1 MLEVYLPDDA
11 ESPTVVLDRV
21 DGTPSSLQQLQHLGA
36 IVPPIT
42 VAEGVVTPDPFRD
55 VIRTEPAPDLPS
67 LIEDMMPYFL
77 ERHTSAST
85 TPISTTISKSFSTF
99 IQDRKTTR
107 APITFTHVS
116 TTTNKNVPIT
126 PDLLGEHNNNR
137 GQLEE
142 QPSHAVDLDED
153 FNTEEDKDEDSGI
166 SLDSVLQFLFSN
178 DDTTRAPSRTTHETT
193 SYQLRSDSSTSQE
206 TMGTSH
212 NTPATH
218 SSQNS
223 SEDDDDDDEN
233 QSENTTA
240 QLITTPTNIEAAL
253 INTTNSAA
261 ASTKFSTVPHT
272 VLTMV
277 SSNVSPTASSR
288 EPPLGKPPILQHPQ
302 LRAPVSADPVAASGL
317 LKLAGCNIYGRMYRV
332 GRIISE
338 LSGPCLECMCT
349 EVGVQCR
356 PLDC

>member
-21 DGTPSSLQQLQHLGA
+21 DGTPSPLQKLQHLGGV
-36 IVPPIT
+36 IPPIT

-85 TPISTTISKSFSTF
+85 TPISTTFSKFFTTF
-99 IQDRKTTR
+99 TQNRKTTS
-107 APITFTHVS
+107 APITFTRVS
-116 TTTNKNVPIT
+116 TTTNKNVPVT
-126 PDLLGEHNNNR
+126 PDLLGDHNNNR

-142 QPSHAVDLDED
+142 HTSHAVDFDDE

-178 DDTTRAPSRTTHETT
+178 DDTTRAPSRATQKTT
-193 SYQLRSDSSTSQE
+193 SYHLSSYSSTSQE
-206 TMGTSH
+206 IMATSH

-223 SEDDDDDDEN
+223 NEEGDKNEP
-233 QSENTTA
+233 ENTTA
-240 QLITTPTNIEAAL
+240 QLIATPTNNDDAHRI
-253 INTTNSAA
+253 TTNSAA
-261 ASTKFSTVPHT
+261 ASTKFSTVSHT
-272 VLTMV
+272 VLTTV

-288 EPPLGKPPILQHPQ
+288 EPPPGKPPILQHPQ

>member
-21 DGTPSSLQQLQHLGA
+21 DGTPSPLQKLQHLGV

-77 ERHTSAST
+77 DRRTSAST

-107 APITFTHVS
+107 APVTFTHVS
-116 TTTNKNVPIT
+116 TTTNKVPTT
-126 PDLLGEHNNNR
+126 PDLLGEHNDDR

-142 QPSHAVDLDED
+142 QTSHAVDFDDD
-153 FNTEEDKDEDSGI
+153 FDTEEDKDEDSGI

-178 DDTTRAPSRTTHETT
+178 DDTTRAPSRATHKTT
-193 SYQLRSDSSTSQE
+193 SYHLRSDSTTSQE
-206 TMGTSH
+206 IIGTSH

-223 SEDDDDDDEN
+223 SEEDDEN
-233 QSENTTA
+233 QSEKTTA
-240 QLITTPTNIEAAL
+240 QLITTPTNIEAAHN
-253 INTTNSAA
+253 ITTNSAA
-261 ASTKFSTVPHT
+261 ASTKFSTAPHT
-272 VLTMV
+272 ASAMA
-277 SSNVSPTASSR
+277 SSNVSPTGSSR
-288 EPPLGKPPILQHPQ
+288 EPPSGKPPILQHPQ